1 MSTKTKVKKKQS
13 DHYKKV
19 QKVPAPELVVTGA
32 TSKDLKDVKYR
43 VTFLMDHNFLGER
56 RTKGTSIEVESW
68 VYEAYK
74 GRVNML
80 NFTLIQ

>member
-1 MSTKTKVKKKQS
+1 MSTKPKAKKKQS

-19 QKVPAPELVVTGA
+19 PKVPAPELVVTGA
-32 TSKDLKDVKYR
+32 TSNDSKDVKYR

-56 RTKGTSIEVESW
+56 RTTGTSIEVPSW

-80 NFTLIQ
+80 QFTLIQ